1 MCTLGVYRVGTEHK
15 QVMGKVSPIGQR
27 APRAEWVA
35 RLVQKYDSALRAF
48 LYRLLRS
55 EADAEDVAQESYL
68 KLYRL
73 ARPDE
78 ASYPRALLFR
88 TATNL
93 AITRLAARERDKLV
107 AMDPLDLDALGNQQ
121 WSAETAA
128 MYTEAVDELNLTIKS
143 LTPRTRQVL
152 VMHKFLGMTNQEIA
166 DELGIT
172 HSTVEQHVT
181 RALAQCRQ
189 RMSKLDCIL
198 VPKR

>member
-1 MCTLGVYRVGTEHK
+1 
-15 QVMGKVSPIGQR
+15 MGKVVPLGQKT
-27 APRAEWVA
+27 PRAEWVT
-35 RLVQKYDSALRAF
+35 RLVHKNDSALRAF

-68 KLYRL
+68 KLFRL

-78 ASYPRALLFR
+78 VRYPRALLFR

-93 AITRLAARERDKLV
+93 AIKRLCGRGARQARGHGS
-107 AMDPLDLDALGNQQ
+107 AGPRRSGSQQ

-128 MYTEAVDELNLTIKS
+128 MYGEAVHQLNLTLKS

-152 VMHKFLGMTNQEIA
+152 ILHKYLGMTNQEIA

-189 RMSKLDCIL
+189 RMPKPDFL
-198 VPKR
+198 VEPKR

>member
-1 MCTLGVYRVGTEHK
+1 MGT
-15 QVMGKVSPIGQR
+15 VVRMGQK
-27 APRAEWVA
+27 APQAEWVT

-55 EADAEDVAQESYL
+55 EADAEDVAQECYL
-68 KLYRL
+68 RLFRL

-78 ASYPRALLFR
+78 VSYPRALLFR
-88 TATNL
+88 TATNQ
-93 AITRLAARERDKLV
+93 AIKRLAGWERDKLV
-107 AMDPLDLDALGNQQ
+107 AMDPSDLDALGSQQ
-121 WSAETAA
+121 WSAETTA
-128 MYTEAVDELNLTIKS
+128 MYGEAVRELNLTIQS

-152 VMHKFLGMTNQEIA
+152 ILHKFLGMTNQEIA

-189 RMSKLDCIL
+189 RMIKPDCL
-198 VPKR
+198 MEPRR

>member
-1 MCTLGVYRVGTEHK
+1 
-15 QVMGKVSPIGQR
+15 MGKVVSLGQKT
-27 APRAEWVA
+27 PRAKWLT
-35 RLVQKYDSALRAF
+35 RLVQKNDSALRAF

-68 KLYRL
+68 KLFRL
-73 ARPDE
+73 TRPDE
-78 ASYPRALLFR
+78 VRYPRALLFR

-93 AITRLAARERDKLV
+93 AIKRLAGGERDKLV
-107 AMDPLDLDALGNQQ
+107 VMDPLDLDALGSQQ

-128 MYTEAVDELNLTIKS
+128 MYGEAVHQLNLTIKS

-152 VMHKFLGMTNQEIA
+152 ILHKYLGMTNQEIA

-189 RMSKLDCIL
+189 RMPKPDFL
-198 VPKR
+198 VEPMR